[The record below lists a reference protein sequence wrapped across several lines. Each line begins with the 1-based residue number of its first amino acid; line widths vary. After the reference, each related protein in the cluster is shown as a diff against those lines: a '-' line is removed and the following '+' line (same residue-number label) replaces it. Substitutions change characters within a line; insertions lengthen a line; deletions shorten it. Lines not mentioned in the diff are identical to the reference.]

1 MARNLDIGKT
11 KFHLLAVSVAAD
23 LALVKTQGEAISL
36 EAMNAKVLVARAGAM
51 ALGFRPITDFMVQ
64 LAASTIRLVQE
75 IEKEAL
81 AVSHHSVA
89 RLRTNDA
96 VLMAQKAQSLADA
109 SGARYRQQIEAFVAQ
124 TIERDIQTNENV
136 LDHTQK
142 LILLLEEIVE
152 LMMAASAVSSSARVE
167 SAAIDIRFSQSF
179 QSVSNKLDQ
188 CSTTVSEKV
197 KTNLA
202 VLEKALSVQ
211 RR

>member
-1 MARNLDIGKT
+1 MAKKIDLGKT

-23 LALVKTQGEAISL
+23 LALVKKQGEAISL
-36 EAMNAKVLVARAGAM
+36 EAMNAKVLVARAGVL

-89 RLRTNDA
+89 RLRTSNA
-96 VLMAQKAQSLADA
+96 VQMAEKAQALAKD
-109 SGARYRQQIEAFVAQ
+109 SGARHRASIDGFVASMLE
-124 TIERDIQTNENV
+124 TDIQTNENV
-136 LDHTQK
+136 LNHTQK

-167 SAAIDIRFSQSF
+167 SAAIDVRFSQSF
-179 QSVSNKLDQ
+179 QSVSNKLEQ
-188 CSTTVSEKV
+188 CSGTVREKV